1 MHGYNNDMYTTN
13 TTIQI
18 GTVSPADLLQTQN
31 ANYSYHQSQN
41 QLRNRL
47 EPIMLKN
54 LAIPS

>member
-1 MHGYNNDMYTTN
+1 MYTPN

-31 ANYSYHQSQN
+31 ANYITLHQSQN